1 MSVITERKF
10 EVFAFNSGSSHCHVT
25 PPSPLF
31 LPSEDLVKHTE
42 TIPSSSFPQTQAD
55 IALGALK
62 LGLGVPAR
70 LGPPPLD
77 LTEVTVAFLVV
88 VNPDNHVVG
97 V

>member
-1 MSVITERKF
+1 M
-10 EVFAFNSGSSHCHVT
+10 
-25 PPSPLF
+25 
-31 LPSEDLVKHTE
+31 KHTE
-42 TIPSSSFPQTQAD
+42 TVPSASLPQTQTD

-88 VNPDNHVVG
+88 VNPDNHMVSVWSPLG
-97 V
+97 RGHPPNSRKVWNKETLYLSTWIANIA